1 MKQLVSVVRALGVG
15 SAGLAS
21 DLSFVNGLGLRFEH
35 ALGIP
40 QLFLRLLL
48 GEEDGDKA
56 YGVAAKA
63 KDAVKND
70 QDPH

>member
-1 MKQLVSVVRALGVG
+1 MKQLVSVFRALGVG
-15 SAGLAS
+15 PAGLAS
-21 DLSFVNGLGLRFEH
+21 DLPFVDGLGPRFEH
-35 ALGIP
+35 ALGIT

-48 GEEDGDKA
+48 GEEDGDEA

-63 KDAVKND
+63 KDAVEND